1 MGSTAWL
8 LKSLFACLAMLIAAF
23 MPWARYENVPI
34 VGSATQS
41 GFETALR
48 FYGFNMPNWL
58 PFALSVVLLIHAV
71 LLWLDV
77 KALRSAMVLALLIV
91 CSLHT
96 AFYVIR
102 PIWPQSD
109 AADVSALLAAPVA
122 GSGAY
127 VALLVSFYLL
137 ASLLA
142 ILAGSRKTT
151 ARIAEAIEPLPQV
164 PPMPIS

>member
-8 LKSLFACLAMLIAAF
+8 LKSLFACLAMLIAVF
-23 MPWARYENVPI
+23 MPWARYENVPL

-48 FYGFNMPNWL
+48 FYGFTLPNWL

-77 KALRSAMVLALLIV
+77 RALRSVMVLGLLTL
-91 CSLHT
+91 CSLQ
-96 AFYVIR
+96 AALYVIR
-102 PIWPQSD
+102 PIWPQSET
-109 AADVSALLAAPVA
+109 ADVATLLAAPEA
-122 GSGAY
+122 GLGAY
-127 VALLVSFYLL
+127 VAMVVSFYLL

-142 ILAGSRKTT
+142 TLAGSRK
-151 ARIAEAIEPLPQV
+151 AGSVIEEAMKPLPQV
-164 PPMPIS
+164 PPMPVS

>member
-23 MPWARYENVPI
+23 MPWARYDNVPI

-58 PFALSVVLLIHAV
+58 PFALSVLLLIHAL

-77 KALRSAMVLALLIV
+77 KALRSATALALLIIS
-91 CSLHT
+91 SLQT

-102 PIWPQSD
+102 PIWPQPETT
-109 AADVSALLAAPVA
+109 DVATLLAAPEA
-122 GSGAY
+122 GLGAY
-127 VALLVSFYLL
+127 VAMVLSFYLL

-142 ILAGSRKTT
+142 TLAGSRK
-151 ARIAEAIEPLPQV
+151 ASSRLEEAIEPLPQA
-164 PPMPIS
+164 PPMPAS